1 MSGEFIKEN
10 TGGGI
15 AQNAGI
21 YRLFKKNIP
30 LPGIIS
36 NSASMSTR
44 AKALRANVLC
54 ALFFSPKGGKVQ

>member
-10 TGGGI
+10 TGGVI

-21 YRLFKKNIP
+21 SRLFNKNIP

-36 NSASMSTR
+36 DSANITS